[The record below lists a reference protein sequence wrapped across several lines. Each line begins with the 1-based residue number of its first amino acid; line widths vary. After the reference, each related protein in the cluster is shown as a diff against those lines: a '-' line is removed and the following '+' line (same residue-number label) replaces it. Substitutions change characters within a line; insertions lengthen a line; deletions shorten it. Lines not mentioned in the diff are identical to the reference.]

1 MKPCTRVMRSRLAS
15 ADIDLAIAYYGG
27 VSPQLARKFIDALE
41 QATLQVAQF
50 PNIGSPRYESELSIP
65 HLRLLPLQ
73 GFPYAIFYLVEND
86 AIRIIRL
93 VQMQRDIP
101 ELLR

>member
-1 MKPCTRVMRSRLAS
+1 MKLRSRVMRSRLAS
-15 ADIDLAIAYYGG
+15 ADIDSAIAYYCGI
-27 VSPQLARKFIDALE
+27 SPQLARKFIDALE

-65 HLRLLPLQ
+65 HLRHLPLR
-73 GFPYAIFYLVEND
+73 GFPYAIFYLVETGV
-86 AIRIIRL
+86 IRIIRL